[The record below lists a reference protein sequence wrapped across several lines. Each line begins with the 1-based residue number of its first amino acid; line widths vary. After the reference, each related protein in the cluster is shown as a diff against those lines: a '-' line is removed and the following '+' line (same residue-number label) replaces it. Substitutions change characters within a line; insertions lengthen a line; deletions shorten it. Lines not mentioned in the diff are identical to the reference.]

1 MLTDF
6 LTLPEFGFLRTAL
19 LFTAAA
25 SVTFGLIG
33 TFVVVR
39 RIGYLAGAISHC
51 AFGGIGIGFWLKEA
65 AASGVC
71 GFGTAAAL
79 FAGKE
84 EKSAFLT
91 NLSAHIDPV
100 ATAIVIAVASAL
112 LIGAIQKFAK
122 EREDALIGLLWTLG
136 MAVGLLFLDKT
147 KRYVAVSDYLLGD
160 VLLISESDI
169 ITVSVLGG
177 IVIGLSLLFFKR
189 LEAVC
194 FDEEFARLRGINV
207 DFYLGLLLFLTAVT
221 VVLTIRIVGMV
232 LVIALLTIPASI
244 ASRLT
249 KRLGPTILYAIFF
262 SFIGCWLGIGLSYA
276 LNFSAGPMIVVVVS
290 VLYFFALF
298 LTGKR

>member
-1 MLTDF
+1 MTDF
-6 LTLPEFGFLRTAL
+6 LTLPEFGFLRAAL

-65 AASGVC
+65 AAAGLG

-79 FAGKE
+79 FAGKGE
-84 EKSAFLT
+84 ESAWLAR
-91 NLSAHIDPV
+91 LSDRIDPV
-100 ATAIVIAVASAL
+100 VTAILVAVGSAI

-122 EREDALIGLLWTLG
+122 EREDALIGILWTLG

-160 VLLISESDI
+160 VLLISKTDI
-169 ITVSVLGG
+169 VTILILGAG
-177 IVIGLSLLFFKR
+177 VTALTLLLFKR

-194 FDEEFARLRGINV
+194 FDEEFARLRGIHV
-207 DFYLGLLLFLTAVT
+207 DFYLALLLFLIAIS

-249 KRLGPTILYAIFF
+249 KRLGPTILYAIGF
-262 SFIGCWLGIGLSYA
+262 SFLGCWLGIGLSYF
-276 LNFSAGPMIVVVVS
+276 LNFSAGPMIVIVV
-290 VLYFFALF
+290 ALF
-298 LTGKR
+298 YFIVLLISGKR